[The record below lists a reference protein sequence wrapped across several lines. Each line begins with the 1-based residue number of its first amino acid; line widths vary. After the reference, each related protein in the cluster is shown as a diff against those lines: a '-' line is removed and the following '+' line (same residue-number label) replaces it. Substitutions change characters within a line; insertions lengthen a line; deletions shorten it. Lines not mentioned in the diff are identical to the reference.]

1 VQHLRVFNE
10 GEAIVSIKLNPNAEE
25 GGAIG
30 TQFYLLSWYKSANT
44 DAATGATSTQFT
56 TQFSC
61 FAGVQKY
68 KH

>member
-30 TQFYLLSWYKSANT
+30 TQFLLLRQYSYFCTRKANKKT
-44 DAATGATSTQFT
+44 PTLKRAAQ
-56 TQFSC
+56 
-61 FAGVQKY
+61 
-68 KH
+68 